1 MRYCDTFLHFPN
13 SSKHFLK
20 ANSRGLACHWMAGN
34 VQILGVFALVQC
46 IITKNVNLL
55 KVSAKDDGVFRAL
68 LNAFE
73 GVTYTTEDG
82 YTLEGSA
89 LMDTVAVVYFSRDAK
104 KWES

>member
-1 MRYCDTFLHFPN
+1 
-13 SSKHFLK
+13 
-20 ANSRGLACHWMAGN
+20 MAGN

-73 GVTYTTEDG
+73 GVTIQ
-82 YTLEGSA
+82 LRMA
-89 LMDTVAVVYFSRDAK
+89 IHLKVRL
-104 KWES
+104 